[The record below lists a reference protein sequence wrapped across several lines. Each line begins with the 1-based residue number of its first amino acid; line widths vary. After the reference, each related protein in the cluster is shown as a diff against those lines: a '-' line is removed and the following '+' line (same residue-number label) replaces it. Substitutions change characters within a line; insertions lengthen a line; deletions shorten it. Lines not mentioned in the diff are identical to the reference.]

1 MNLKEYF
8 ENIDLDE
15 INRFIENRVTEDL
28 YMDFKTANYP
38 IELKFDN
45 KNFSK
50 CLSGFANSSGG
61 LIIWGVKAS
70 KNKEGLD
77 VAKELKPIS
86 DLIKFENHLKRI
98 EGKSVV
104 PVIEGIEYRS
114 ILSSKDTGFL
124 VVFVPPSDR
133 TPHMALYADKHYY
146 KRSGDSF
153 YICEH
158 FDIMDMINRKRT
170 PKLSVELRNEQIEQ
184 KTKNNEVKYKYKSIF
199 TINNVSQVSAKH
211 LAVSLKVYPPFN
223 IAKYGI
229 DGNGHRGMNSL
240 PTNEDFIKY
249 NGGSELVLHPES
261 FHEVDKIV
269 LNEIGWDNYT
279 SDLTLEYKV
288 FAENMIPL
296 SGKITR
302 KSKDLFD

>member
-184 KTKNNEVKYKYKSIF
+184 K
-199 TINNVSQVSAKH
+199 
-211 LAVSLKVYPPFN
+211 
-223 IAKYGI
+223 I
-229 DGNGHRGMNSL
+229 D
-240 PTNEDFIKY
+240 
-249 NGGSELVLHPES
+249 
-261 FHEVDKIV
+261 
-269 LNEIGWDNYT
+269 
-279 SDLTLEYKV
+279 
-288 FAENMIPL
+288 
-296 SGKITR
+296 
-302 KSKDLFD
+302 